1 MSTTITLTPQ
11 ELAHVLAGLRC
22 IASDIDAVGTDYVKD
37 TYPQLEDQSVLT
49 PEAIDELC
57 ERINTESRPL
67 VSIHVSGG
75 VVTDVRSTT
84 PLNVSV
90 LDEDNDFDGP
100 DDFDAAQSEHDA
112 LPLEVY

>member
-1 MSTTITLTPQ
+1 MSTTITLTHQ
-11 ELAHVLAGLRC
+11 ELANVLAGLRC

-49 PEAIDELC
+49 PDEIDDLC
-57 ERINTESRPL
+57 QRINLSGSPL

-90 LDEDNDFDGP
+90 FDEDCDFEDA